1 MTGTSHFEF
10 GLPFLFFEKFLDGRH
25 GDGHSL
31 VRVFTLTLFLLLL
44 LLENIRITDFLT
56 GTLTL
61 LVFEI
66 VVFWQLELRDRF
78 PEVFNHSSAAVSG
91 PEEPGRY
98 PPSVNPPRQKQE
110 DQVA

>member
-25 GDGHSL
+25 GDGYRLVCVFTVHGSL
-31 VRVFTLTLFLLLL
+31 FTLTLFLLLL
-44 LLENIRITDFLT
+44 ILENFSITDFLI

-66 VVFWQLELRDRF
+66 VVFWQLELRD
-78 PEVFNHSSAAVSG
+78 
-91 PEEPGRY
+91 
-98 PPSVNPPRQKQE
+98 
-110 DQVA
+110 